1 MVECD
6 VEARKLLF
14 LRFKLFGLYFN
25 FKEISNKV
33 RIKIVDSEN
42 ESQIIFRAQ
51 CGINPTLTQ
60 LCSCS
65 VAQQFYMHQI

>member
-14 LRFKLFGLYFN
+14 LEFKLFGLHFN

-33 RIKIVDSEN
+33 RRIKIIDSEN
-42 ESQIIFRAQ
+42 ESQIIFLAPHN
-51 CGINPTLTQ
+51 INPTQTQ

-65 VAQQFYMHQI
+65 VAQQIYMH